1 MLYDNYYQS
10 ELKKMNRSVSKMF
23 LVLSITLS
31 SLVLMSTGYYL
42 LKTKSDE
49 EMGNIN
55 QVSTK
60 VDTVLSNQKVID
72 NQLNTINQKLDES
85 LVNNEM
91 VMDSIITIKNGVS
104 RINYSVGKVS
114 KNIDTIVLYIK
125 K

>member
-1 MLYDNYYQS
+1 
-10 ELKKMNRSVSKMF
+10 
-23 LVLSITLS
+23 
-31 SLVLMSTGYYL
+31 
-42 LKTKSDE
+42 
-49 EMGNIN
+49 MGNIN